1 VCRGR
6 LHKIGDDG
14 YARKSF
20 DILAAF
26 RDVVGKPVH
35 EAPDNY
41 ERGELLTDTAMD
53 LETNATKGVTRENS
67 LMLQRGPLANDA
79 IVKMAQTFR
88 SGTSDIDAIDFVD
101 LFLADDAQSSLD
113 DLKDVYVLVNFRPAL
128 TNKNWRMDCGVAAY
142 DNTFGLP
149 PFFPTRLRFEDY
161 IFRLWVQQDGVAAA
175 HVDAAQT
182 HTKSAYMR
190 NSPAA
195 EIFNE
200 ELSNLL
206 KRKIKSTVTRLD
218 DLTIAFDYDGEVT
231 AEDADQIL
239 AKITA
244 LHARAVTAAA
254 AATTACRPERAEA
267 LRLFAASLEKAFYSF
282 EPDFFLQN
290 VLRIVDD
297 VITLIKSSLELWPT
311 LVEIGYFQKHRG
323 GLPRVRVQNQRL

>member
-1 VCRGR
+1 V
-6 LHKIGDDG
+6 
-14 YARKSF
+14 
-20 DILAAF
+20 
-26 RDVVGKPVH
+26 
-35 EAPDNY
+35 
-41 ERGELLTDTAMD
+41 
-53 LETNATKGVTRENS
+53 
-67 LMLQRGPLANDA
+67 
-79 IVKMAQTFR
+79 
-88 SGTSDIDAIDFVD
+88 
-101 LFLADDAQSSLD
+101 
-113 DLKDVYVLVNFRPAL
+113 
-128 TNKNWRMDCGVAAY
+128 
-142 DNTFGLP
+142 
-149 PFFPTRLRFEDY
+149 
-161 IFRLWVQQDGVAAA
+161 A

-182 HTKSAYMR
+182 HTKSSYMR

-254 AATTACRPERAEA
+254 SATTASRPERAEA

-297 VITLIKSSLELWPT
+297 VITLIKSSIELWPT